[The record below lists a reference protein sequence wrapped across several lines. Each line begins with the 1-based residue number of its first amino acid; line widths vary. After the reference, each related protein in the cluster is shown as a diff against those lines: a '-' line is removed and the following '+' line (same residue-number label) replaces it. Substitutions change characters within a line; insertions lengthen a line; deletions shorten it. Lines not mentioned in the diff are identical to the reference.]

1 MRRFSFQE
9 KTRGWGA
16 GRCHR
21 GGPWGGGGGDTLRG
35 RGSPRGNLSHRAGT
49 FRIDLLEGFPN
60 SFPNIAPRVAA
71 CLRRVPFT
79 ALSSSRGTTATPPQP
94 CPAAG
99 RKPGVCVGSHAKHAW
114 KLRGRGRAP
123 PAAALRLSRV
133 SSRFF
138 GDRMGCFG
146 PFSPAVI
153 SGPFPE
159 WGIFPAAL
167 PRRQR
172 ERLRISALTH
182 AA

>member
-1 MRRFSFQE
+1 MLPQ
-9 KTRGWGA
+9 GWPLG
-16 GRCHR
+16 R
-21 GGPWGGGGGDTLRG
+21 GGAAQGKGQPPGQPLPSG
-35 RGSPRGNLSHRAGT
+35 RYLSHRFAGRVSK
-49 FRIDLLEGFPN
+49 FFSKYSPPGGRLPPPGALHGSEQQ
-60 SFPNIAPRVAA
+60 PRDN
-71 CLRRVPFT
+71 RD
-79 ALSSSRGTTATPPQP
+79 PPQP

-123 PAAALRLSRV
+123 PTAALRLSRV

-138 GDRMGCFG
+138 GDGMGCFG
-146 PFSPAVI
+146 PFSPAVT

-172 ERLRISALTH
+172 EKLRISALTH